1 MRAVA
6 PRPRRLSGRP
16 GGGAGVAAGVRGR
29 ASAGRLPPAPAG
41 RLRPRPVPDPGPTS
55 STSSSPR
62 SRRSGRSSG
71 STTAPTSSRVSLAG
85 CRARS
90 PGAAPRRAA
99 QRRQGLG
106 LQVPARVLPT
116 RERAQRG
123 AAAPARG
130 QPVRGGAPAPL
141 QRAGRAESRPRALP
155 ERRPPLHGRAQE
167 PAQRPGRPGRHP
179 AVPGGP
185 RPPRAALRLRAL
197 PRPLR
202 GRPRA
207 GVRDHLPRR
216 AEDPLPALQP
226 GALRRGGEPAGPAH
240 AGRLPHRLPVGG
252 GLGPP
257 GASSIRSSW

>member
-1 MRAVA
+1 MRAA
-6 PRPRRLSGRP
+6 ALRLRRLSGRP
-16 GGGAGVAAGVRGR
+16 GRGAGVAAGVRGR

-41 RLRPRPVPDPGPTS
+41 RLRPRPVPDPGRRRRLP
-55 STSSSPR
+55 PR
-62 SRRSGRSSG
+62 HAAEGVGEARAAPRRRRQ
-71 STTAPTSSRVSLAG
+71 AAFPWPALA
-85 CRARS
+85 RDRPARR
-90 PGAAPRRAA
+90 PRRAA

-123 AAAPARG
+123 SAAPARG

-155 ERRPPLHGRAQE
+155 ERRSPLHGRAQE

-185 RPPRAALRLRAL
+185 RPPRAPLRLRAL

-207 GVRDHLPRR
+207 GVRDDLPRR